1 MTKVGLGPASP
12 AIEESS
18 ERGGDIVQCRI
29 SGAHDFAHQKK
40 SVNLVGDMPM
50 LHGDSRLPKA
60 LGIGDTFIAQRII
73 ASRQYIGRR
82 QTRKIGGA
90 QR

>member
-1 MTKVGLGPASP
+1 MTKAGRGPASA
-12 AIEESS
+12 AIEEAL

-40 SVNLVGDMPM
+40 SMNLIGDVPM
-50 LHGDSRLPKA
+50 LHGDGRLPKA

-73 ASRQYIGRR
+73 AGGQYIGRR
-82 QTRKIGGA
+82 QTRQICGA